1 MGGRKEQTGHMLMHS
16 MFHDS
21 VLSNVLEDRFLFS
34 QKTPCSHI
42 YAINLTNIKEQR
54 HLGNNQ
60 SALSMFYFRQGH
72 RGAVWSAQ
80 AFDSWDIV
88 LADKGFLIQDILPCD
103 VSVSISL
110 FLNMEFSQRVRQR
123 LPRPLPNVR
132 FMWRKPMVS

>member
-54 HLGNNQ
+54 HLGNSQLYPCSISDKAIVEQ
-60 SALSMFYFRQGH
+60 SGLLRHLIAGILCWLTKDSSFRTFYLVMFQ
-72 RGAVWSAQ
+72 
-80 AFDSWDIV
+80 
-88 LADKGFLIQDILPCD
+88 
-103 VSVSISL
+103 SVSHS
-110 FLNMEFSQRVRQR
+110 S
-123 LPRPLPNVR
+123 
-132 FMWRKPMVS
+132 